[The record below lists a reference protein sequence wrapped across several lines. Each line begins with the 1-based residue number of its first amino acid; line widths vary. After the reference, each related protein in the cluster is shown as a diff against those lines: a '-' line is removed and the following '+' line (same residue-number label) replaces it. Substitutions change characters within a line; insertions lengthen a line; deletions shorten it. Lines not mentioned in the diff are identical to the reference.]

1 MGRLGNLTICQ
12 IAEAK
17 PPPVTKPTGAD
28 STGGWREARGGDSTR
43 PQGPVPT
50 SKRQNVA
57 PASSNDCAV
66 AYRVTDSWGFLRCAM
81 PSVSGAAALYR
92 AGRGDP

>member
-43 PQGPVPT
+43 CHPKDPC
-50 SKRQNVA
+50 RH
-57 PASSNDCAV
+57 
-66 AYRVTDSWGFLRCAM
+66 
-81 PSVSGAAALYR
+81 PSVRMWLQQVQTIVRLRTALPTH
-92 AGRGDP
+92 GDFLDAQCLL